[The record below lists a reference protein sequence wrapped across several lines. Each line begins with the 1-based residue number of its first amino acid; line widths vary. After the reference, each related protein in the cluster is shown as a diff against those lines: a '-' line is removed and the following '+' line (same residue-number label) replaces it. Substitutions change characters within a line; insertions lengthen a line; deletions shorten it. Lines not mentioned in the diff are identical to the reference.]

1 MESAQQTR
9 YFEDMASELSPQPF
23 HITVQGVGV
32 CVCVCGGG
40 GVGGG
45 GWGGGGLE
53 GVGCNRL
60 LTLPGE
66 LH

>member
-32 CVCVCGGG
+32 CVW

-45 GWGGGGLE
+45 GWEAGGGG
-53 GVGCNRL
+53 GGAGGCRV
-60 LTLPGE
+60 
-66 LH
+66 